1 MSSNQ
6 SSSDFS
12 LNNLIKDEQTIESSN
27 SNNNQSQDFIR
38 KSITLETKSKT
49 IENPLVRSNKKKL
62 SNKRNDTFLSTKK
75 VKNENRNDSSM
86 TLVKNR
92 LLYEKMKK
100 KLETNKNNNNNSIL
114 KKRINY
120 DINKVF
126 NSTFTSTFKKNKSM
140 HERIHERRYESKKSE
155 KKLSKFIN
163 STAPTKTEFNRSK
176 RESLPV
182 SKTGFK
188 LKNRKIS
195 YVINENDVSTT
206 FRERRHSLNST
217 NRPILPLDE
226 ITLSFNRIKEK
237 STKIINKFK
246 KNKISAKEQAL
257 CILANSP
264 VLRLC
269 EQLIFCHSSKNIKN
283 SLNVDTILKNHNIYL
298 NAKAIEL
305 QNEIKLCE
313 KRMKT
318 SFVASKIADIT
329 LNFITSNDEQEF
341 KDFDIFETNQ
351 YVIKE
356 YYSYI
361 KLLLILLNDNFD
373 SKLNGQQLKAKL
385 FAKLKA
391 NNFMYVRDYL
401 YYIYI
406 EKKEEFK
413 VVEKV
418 DIINEL
424 LKNSPKILNFNET
437 LKICKFIA
445 FSNYLIKEI
454 ISFANNMKDTIE
466 LKYRAENLL
475 DIVMEKIDKMKKKN
489 ALKINKKNSCK

>member
-1 MSSNQ
+1 MSSPNQ

-12 LNNLIKDEQTIESSN
+12 LNNLIKDEQTNESSN

-38 KSITLETKSKT
+38 KTITLESKSKI
-49 IENPLVRSNKKKL
+49 IENHLVRSNQKKL
-62 SNKRNDTFLSTKK
+62 STKINDTFLPMKK
-75 VKNENRNDSSM
+75 AKNENKNASSM
-86 TLVKNR
+86 NLVKNR

-100 KLETNKNNNNNSIL
+100 KIETNKNNNSNL

-140 HERIHERRYESKKSE
+140 HERGYESKKSE

-163 STAPTKTEFNRSK
+163 SNAPSKAEFNRSK

-182 SKTGFK
+182 SKTGYK

-195 YVINENDVSTT
+195 TVINDNDGSTT
-206 FRERRHSLNST
+206 VRERRHSLNNT

-226 ITLSFNRIKEK
+226 ITSSFNKIKEK
-237 STKIINKFK
+237 STRIIKKFK
-246 KNKISAKEQAL
+246 KKKISAKEQAL

-269 EQLIFCHSSKNIKN
+269 EQLIFCRSSKNIKN
-283 SLNVDTILKNHNIYL
+283 SLNVDTILKNHNIFL
-298 NAKAIEL
+298 NAKANEL

-313 KRMKT
+313 KRIKT

-351 YVIKE
+351 YVINE
-356 YYSYI
+356 YYNYI
-361 KLLLILLNDNFD
+361 KLLLILLNENYDN
-373 SKLNGQQLKAKL
+373 KLNDQQLKAKL
-385 FAKLKA
+385 FEKLKV
-391 NNFMYVRDYL
+391 NNFIYVRDYL

-413 VVEKV
+413 VVEKI

-454 ISFANNMKDTIE
+454 ISYANNMKDTIE

-489 ALKINKKNSCK
+489 TLKSNKKNSCK

>member
-1 MSSNQ
+1 M
-6 SSSDFS
+6 
-12 LNNLIKDEQTIESSN
+12 NNLNKDEQTNESSN
-27 SNNNQSQDFIR
+27 SYINQSQDFIR
-38 KSITLETKSKT
+38 KTITLEAKSKI
-49 IENPLVRSNKKKL
+49 IEKPILRNTEKKL
-62 SNKRNDTFLSTKK
+62 STRMNETFLTKINETFLPTKK
-75 VKNENRNDSSM
+75 GKNENKSSM
-86 TLVKNR
+86 NLVKNR

-100 KLETNKNNNNNSIL
+100 KLGTNKNNNGNL

-126 NSTFTSTFKKNKSM
+126 NSTFTSSFHKNKSM
-140 HERIHERRYESKKSE
+140 HVSGYEAKKSE
-155 KKLSKFIN
+155 KKLLKFVN
-163 STAPTKTEFNRSK
+163 SNAPTNADFIRSK

-195 YVINENDVSTT
+195 TVIINDNDGSTT
-206 FRERRHSLNST
+206 VRERRHSLNNT
-217 NRPILPLDE
+217 NRPILSLDE
-226 ITLSFNRIKEK
+226 ITSSFNKIKEK

-246 KNKISAKEQAL
+246 KNKISSKEQAL

-269 EQLIFCHSSKNIKN
+269 EQLILCRSSKNIKN
-283 SLNVDTILKNHNIYL
+283 SLNVDTILKNHNIFL
-298 NAKAIEL
+298 NAKANEL
-305 QNEIKLCE
+305 QHEIKLCE
-313 KRMKT
+313 KRIKAP
-318 SFVASKIADIT
+318 FVASKIADIT

-351 YVIKE
+351 YVINE
-356 YYSYI
+356 YYNYI
-361 KLLLILLNDNFD
+361 KLLLILINENYDN
-373 SKLNGQQLKAKL
+373 KLNGQQLKEKL
-385 FAKLKA
+385 FEKLKSK
-391 NNFMYVRDYL
+391 NLIYVRDYL

-413 VVEKV
+413 IVEKI

-454 ISFANNMKDTIE
+454 ISYANNLKDTIE

-475 DIVMEKIDKMKKKN
+475 DIVMEKIDKMKKKSTST
-489 ALKINKKNSCK
+489 LKSAKKNSYK

>member
-12 LNNLIKDEQTIESSN
+12 LNNLIKDEQTNESSN

-38 KSITLETKSKT
+38 KTITLEAKSKI
-49 IENPLVRSNKKKL
+49 IENPLVRNNQKKL
-62 SNKRNDTFLSTKK
+62 STKINDTFLTTKK
-75 VKNENRNDSSM
+75 VKNENKNASSM
-86 TLVKNR
+86 NLVKNR

-100 KLETNKNNNNNSIL
+100 KLETNKNNNSNL

-140 HERIHERRYESKKSE
+140 HERGYESKKSE

-163 STAPTKTEFNRSK
+163 SNAPSKAEFNRSK

-182 SKTGFK
+182 SKTGYK

-195 YVINENDVSTT
+195 TVINDNDGSTT
-206 FRERRHSLNST
+206 VRERRHSLNNT

-226 ITLSFNRIKEK
+226 ITSSFNKIKEK
-237 STKIINKFK
+237 STRIIKKFK
-246 KNKISAKEQAL
+246 KKKISAKEQAL

-269 EQLIFCHSSKNIKN
+269 EQLIFCRSSKNIKN
-283 SLNVDTILKNHNIYL
+283 SLNVDTILKNHNIFL
-298 NAKAIEL
+298 NAKANEL

-313 KRMKT
+313 KRIKT

-351 YVIKE
+351 YVINE
-356 YYSYI
+356 YYNYI
-361 KLLLILLNDNFD
+361 KLLLILLNENYDN
-373 SKLNGQQLKAKL
+373 KLNDQQLKAKL
-385 FAKLKA
+385 FEKLKV
-391 NNFMYVRDYL
+391 NNFIYVRDYL

-413 VVEKV
+413 VVEKI

-424 LKNSPKILNFNET
+424 LKNSPKILNFYET

-454 ISFANNMKDTIE
+454 ISYANNMKDTIE

-489 ALKINKKNSCK
+489 TLKSNKKNSCK

>member
-12 LNNLIKDEQTIESSN
+12 LNNLIKDEQTNESSN

-38 KSITLETKSKT
+38 KTITLEAKSKI
-49 IENPLVRSNKKKL
+49 IENPLVRNNQKKL
-62 SNKRNDTFLSTKK
+62 STKINDTFLTTKK
-75 VKNENRNDSSM
+75 VKNENKNASSM
-86 TLVKNR
+86 NLVKNR

-100 KLETNKNNNNNSIL
+100 KLETNKNNNSNL

-140 HERIHERRYESKKSE
+140 HERGYESKKSE

-163 STAPTKTEFNRSK
+163 SNAPSKAEFNRSK

-182 SKTGFK
+182 SKTGYK

-195 YVINENDVSTT
+195 TVIIDNDSSNIV
-206 FRERRHSLNST
+206 RERRHSLNNT

-226 ITLSFNRIKEK
+226 ITSSFNKIKEK

-246 KNKISAKEQAL
+246 KNKISTKEQAL

-269 EQLIFCHSSKNIKN
+269 EQLIFCRSSKNIKN
-283 SLNVDTILKNHNIYL
+283 SLNIDTILKNHNIFL
-298 NAKAIEL
+298 NAKANEL

-313 KRMKT
+313 KRIKT

-351 YVIKE
+351 YVINE
-356 YYSYI
+356 YYNYI
-361 KLLLILLNDNFD
+361 KLLLILLNENYDN
-373 SKLNGQQLKAKL
+373 KLNDQQLKAKL
-385 FAKLKA
+385 FEKLKV
-391 NNFMYVRDYL
+391 NNFIYVRDYL

-413 VVEKV
+413 VVEKI

-454 ISFANNMKDTIE
+454 ISYANNMKDTIE

-489 ALKINKKNSCK
+489 TLKSNKKNSCK

>member
-1 MSSNQ
+1 MSSPNQ

-38 KSITLETKSKT
+38 KTITLESKSKI
-49 IENPLVRSNKKKL
+49 IENHLVRSNQKKL
-62 SNKRNDTFLSTKK
+62 SSKINDTFLPMKK
-75 VKNENRNDSSM
+75 AKNENKNASSM
-86 TLVKNR
+86 NLVKNR

-100 KLETNKNNNNNSIL
+100 KIETNKNNNSNL

-140 HERIHERRYESKKSE
+140 HERGYESKKSE

-163 STAPTKTEFNRSK
+163 SNAPSKAEFNRSK

-182 SKTGFK
+182 SKTGYK

-195 YVINENDVSTT
+195 TVINDNDGSTT
-206 FRERRHSLNST
+206 VRERRHSLNNT

-226 ITLSFNRIKEK
+226 ITSSFNKIKEK
-237 STKIINKFK
+237 STRIIKKFK
-246 KNKISAKEQAL
+246 KKKISAKEQAL

-269 EQLIFCHSSKNIKN
+269 EQLIFCRSSKNIKN
-283 SLNVDTILKNHNIYL
+283 SLNVDTILKNHNIFL
-298 NAKAIEL
+298 NAKANEL

-313 KRMKT
+313 KRIKT

-351 YVIKE
+351 YVINE
-356 YYSYI
+356 YYNYI
-361 KLLLILLNDNFD
+361 KLLLILLNENYDN
-373 SKLNGQQLKAKL
+373 KLNDQQLKAKL
-385 FAKLKA
+385 FEKLKV
-391 NNFMYVRDYL
+391 NNFIYVRDYL

-413 VVEKV
+413 VVEKI

-454 ISFANNMKDTIE
+454 ITYANNLKDTIE

-489 ALKINKKNSCK
+489 ILKSNKKNSYK

>member
-12 LNNLIKDEQTIESSN
+12 LNNLIKDEQTNESSN

-38 KSITLETKSKT
+38 KTITLEAKSKI
-49 IENPLVRSNKKKL
+49 IENPLVRNNQKKL
-62 SNKRNDTFLSTKK
+62 STKINDTFLTTKK
-75 VKNENRNDSSM
+75 VKNENKNASSM
-86 TLVKNR
+86 NLVKNR

-100 KLETNKNNNNNSIL
+100 KLETNKNNNSNL

-140 HERIHERRYESKKSE
+140 HERGYESKKSE

-163 STAPTKTEFNRSK
+163 SSNASTKVEFNRSK

-182 SKTGFK
+182 SKTGYK

-195 YVINENDVSTT
+195 TVIIDNDSSNIV
-206 FRERRHSLNST
+206 RERRHSLNNT

-226 ITLSFNRIKEK
+226 ITSSFNKIKEK

-246 KNKISAKEQAL
+246 KNKISTKEQAL

-269 EQLIFCHSSKNIKN
+269 EQLIFCRSSKNIKN
-283 SLNVDTILKNHNIYL
+283 SLNIDTILKNHNIFL
-298 NAKAIEL
+298 NAKANEL

-313 KRMKT
+313 KRIKT

-351 YVIKE
+351 YVINE
-356 YYSYI
+356 YYNYI
-361 KLLLILLNDNFD
+361 KLLLIILNENYDN
-373 SKLNGQQLKAKL
+373 KLNGQQLKAKL
-385 FAKLKA
+385 FEKLKV
-391 NNFMYVRDYL
+391 NNFLYVRDYL

-413 VVEKV
+413 VVEKI

-454 ISFANNMKDTIE
+454 ISYANNMKDTIE

-475 DIVMEKIDKMKKKN
+475 DIVMEKIDKMKKKSI
-489 ALKINKKNSCK
+489 LKSNKKNSCK

>member
-38 KSITLETKSKT
+38 KTITLESKSKI
-49 IENPLVRSNKKKL
+49 IENHLVRSNQKKL
-62 SNKRNDTFLSTKK
+62 SSKINDTFLPMKK
-75 VKNENRNDSSM
+75 AKNENKNASSM
-86 TLVKNR
+86 NLVKNR

-100 KLETNKNNNNNSIL
+100 KIETNKINNSNL

-126 NSTFTSTFKKNKSM
+126 NSTFTSSFKKNKSM
-140 HERIHERRYESKKSE
+140 HERGRYESKKSE

-163 STAPTKTEFNRSK
+163 SNAPSKADFNRSK

-182 SKTGFK
+182 SKTGYK

-195 YVINENDVSTT
+195 TVINDNDGSTT
-206 FRERRHSLNST
+206 VRERRHSLNNT

-226 ITLSFNRIKEK
+226 ITSSFNKIKEK
-237 STKIINKFK
+237 STRIIKKFK
-246 KNKISAKEQAL
+246 KKKISAKEQAL

-269 EQLIFCHSSKNIKN
+269 EQLIFCRSSKNIKN
-283 SLNVDTILKNHNIYL
+283 SLNVDTILKNHNIFL
-298 NAKAIEL
+298 NAKANEL

-313 KRMKT
+313 KRIKT

-351 YVIKE
+351 YVINE
-356 YYSYI
+356 YYNYI
-361 KLLLILLNDNFD
+361 KLLLILLNGNYDN
-373 SKLNGQQLKAKL
+373 KLNGQQLKAKL
-385 FAKLKA
+385 FEKLKA
-391 NNFMYVRDYL
+391 NNFIYVRDYL

-413 VVEKV
+413 VVEKI

-454 ISFANNMKDTIE
+454 ISYANNMKDTIE

-489 ALKINKKNSCK
+489 TLKSNKKNSCK